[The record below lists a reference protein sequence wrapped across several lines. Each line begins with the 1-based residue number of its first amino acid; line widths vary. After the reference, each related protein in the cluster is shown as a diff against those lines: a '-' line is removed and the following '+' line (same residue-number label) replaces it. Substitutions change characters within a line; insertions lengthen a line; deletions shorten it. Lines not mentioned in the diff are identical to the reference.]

1 MKKIPALAILLIAA
15 VLLAKANPV
24 YFGTDGIVN
33 DKNSALAVQAF
44 ASGDEALLEK
54 AVGVFDAFIESQK
67 KNGLLHV
74 RYDQNYAED
83 HLKNIPA
90 DVCNLGWGAAEAARM
105 YQLLK
110 EHGMEKPEC
119 VEFARKICDFCLSKW
134 DERNDFVKYNWHVTG
149 GTAVSAEHQCIDAWG
164 GIMPADLYELSALTG
179 NPMWERIARLM
190 WANAYR
196 LWTLDRLHNRG
207 ITLK

>member
-15 VLLAKANPV
+15 VSLA
-24 YFGTDGIVN
+24 
-33 DKNSALAVQAF
+33 
-44 ASGDEALLEK
+44 K

-90 DVCNLGWGAAEAARM
+90 NVCNLG
-105 YQLLK
+105 
-110 EHGMEKPEC
+110 
-119 VEFARKICDFCLSKW
+119 
-134 DERNDFVKYNWHVTG
+134 
-149 GTAVSAEHQCIDAWG
+149 WG